1 LIPTFMAYQIA
12 GRAMSSSRANIDVT
26 GNNIANVNT
35 PGYTRQRVDLNSISS
50 SGYTEKY
57 SIPKTTT
64 GFGVEIQNISQI
76 RDPFL
81 DIRFRNQNAENGTYD
96 VLLAGL
102 SDLENIFDEA
112 DTEGLQSELSNF
124 QEQLQIF
131 SQTPTS
137 KDVSL
142 IVRTAAQKVTQIM
155 NVYARQ
161 TEEVRAQQIYDLDH
175 VIIQNSFNA
184 KVKNIA
190 DLNLQIRDE
199 LIHGNTPNE
208 LFDQRNILIDE
219 LSGLVNI
226 KVTALPEKIS
236 ENLTIENLNIS
247 IYDSA
252 TSGYL
257 GIVSNGQY
265 NTLSVAD
272 TGDSVEI
279 RMSSSFGPF
288 DGKDISANF
297 SEGSIKGYLDLINGK
312 GAYADPLA
320 NENTFHG
327 TMYYKSVTDTLAAN
341 FASLF
346 NDLNTDAAGTVKPLF
361 VAAEGT
367 AITAG
372 NIRISDAWLSDS
384 AYITTTTSDLT
395 GTGGEGDNILRM
407 ISGMN
412 SDIAFTSDPTD
423 PTSQVFFTGTFAE
436 YTSGLIAELSLE
448 VELNQNFSET
458 AATVL
463 SNLSFSRESISG
475 VSLDEEGI
483 NLMAYQKSYQA
494 AARYF
499 TALDEA
505 VDIIINKMGLVG
517 R

>member
-1 LIPTFMAYQIA
+1 MIPTFMAYQIA

-57 SIPKTTT
+57 TVPHTTT

-81 DIRFRNQNAENGTYD
+81 DIRFRNQNAENGTYET
-96 VLLAGL
+96 LLAGL
-102 SDLENIFDEA
+102 SDLENIYDEA

-124 QEQLQIF
+124 QKQLQIF

-142 IVRTAAQKVTQIM
+142 IVRTAAQKVTQIL
-155 NVYARQ
+155 NVYSRQ
-161 TEEVRAQQIYDLDH
+161 TEEVREQQLYDLDN

-208 LFDQRNILIDE
+208 LYDQRNILIDE

-226 KVTALPEKIS
+226 KVTAFPEKVS
-236 ENLTIENLNIS
+236 ESLTIENLNIS

-265 NTLSVAD
+265 NTLSLVN
-272 TGDSVEI
+272 TGDTVEV
-279 RMSSSFGPF
+279 RMNSSFGPF

-312 GAYADPLA
+312 GSYADPLA
-320 NENTFHG
+320 GENTFRG
-327 TMYYKSVTDTLAAN
+327 TLYYQSVTDTLAAN
-341 FASLF
+341 FASIF
-346 NDLNTDAAGTVKPLF
+346 NDLNTDATGTIKPLF
-361 VAAEGT
+361 AATDGT
-367 AITAG
+367 VITAG
-372 NIRISDAWLSDS
+372 NICISDEWLSDS
-384 AYITTTTSDLT
+384 AFITTTTSTLPQ
-395 GTGGEGDNILRM
+395 TGGEGDNILRM
-407 ISGMN
+407 ISKMN
-412 SDIAFTSDPTD
+412 SDISFLEDPAD
-423 PTSQVFFTGTFAE
+423 PAGKALFTGTFAE

-448 VELNQNFSET
+448 VELNQNFSKT
-458 AATVL
+458 ASTVL
-463 SNLSFSRESISG
+463 ASLSFSRESISG